1 MEVLVRINM
10 EVTVAPAGQDLPE
23 RIAKKVIGWIDSTG
37 EVSSLSNTTED
48 RIVKHI
54 SKHCVKHI

>member
-23 RIAKKVIGWIDSTG
+23 RIAKKVIRWTDCTE

-48 RIVKHI
+48 IALNTSEYK
-54 SKHCVKHI
+54 S